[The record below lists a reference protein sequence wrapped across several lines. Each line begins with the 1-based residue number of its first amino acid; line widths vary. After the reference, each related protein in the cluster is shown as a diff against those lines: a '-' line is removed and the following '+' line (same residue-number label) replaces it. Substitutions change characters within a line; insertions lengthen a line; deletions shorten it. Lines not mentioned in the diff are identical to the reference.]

1 MGGFEM
7 KNWNWNLILKNTICI
22 WAAISILIFFYKI
35 DNPNIK
41 AEMHPIL
48 YYTVEQQE
56 IEVKAEALEPTP
68 FFELN
73 KNEYNTVCYIV
84 AGEAGNESF
93 EGKVAVANCILNA
106 CLIEGKMPSEIRI
119 EYQYSGWNDKLQYQT
134 DEDSKEDWAEVQEA
148 VYSVFYEGELIDT
161 EILYFY
167 SPANCYSSWHESQKF
182 VLELDGHRFFA
193 PWN

>member
-1 MGGFEM
+1 M

-22 WAAISILIFFYKI
+22 WMAILILIFFYKI

-41 AEMHPIL
+41 AEMHPVL

-56 IEVKAEALEPTP
+56 IEVKAEPLEPTP

-161 EILYFY
+161 
-167 SPANCYSSWHESQKF
+167 
-182 VLELDGHRFFA
+182 
-193 PWN
+193 